1 MAEPIISDVE
11 EILSTWRILR
21 CTVDELVL
29 RDPIAERAIACKGW
43 RWMSGMRVIYDFN
56 RAVGDRFVYF
66 DDAYANLVVD
76 DLGASA
82 PQAVVWVRKR
92 LEKFHRDCLP
102 DFGDPATLGWL
113 IHLVRFASE
122 GQLTIC
128 GEDQLRPEWLVSS
141 LEYHSNKQE

>member
-1 MAEPIISDVE
+1 
-11 EILSTWRILR
+11 
-21 CTVDELVL
+21 
-29 RDPIAERAIACKGW
+29 
-43 RWMSGMRVIYDFN
+43 MRVIYDFN